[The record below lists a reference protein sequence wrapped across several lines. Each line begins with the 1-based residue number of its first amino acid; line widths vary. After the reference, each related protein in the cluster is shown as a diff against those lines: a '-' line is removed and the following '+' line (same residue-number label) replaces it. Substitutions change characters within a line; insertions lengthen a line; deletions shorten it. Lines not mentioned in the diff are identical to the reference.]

1 MEAPIIEPEAAS
13 RAAERRSWAIP
24 ARSRGEARE
33 ALRASERTQ
42 SNEPAP
48 EGTHIDPARQQRQ
61 GGLERSAAL
70 RFHPYCPRRRPA
82 DDHRPPRF
90 IAFFSAHISK
100 GNMRLAYRDLAGP
113 ASRQT
118 WVL

>member
-1 MEAPIIEPEAAS
+1 MEAPIIKLETPS
-13 RAAERRSWAIP
+13 RAAERRSHTIP
-24 ARSRGEARE
+24 ALVGREARE

-48 EGTHIDPARQQRQ
+48 GGTHIDPARQQRQ
-61 GGLERSAAL
+61 GGLERTAAL

-100 GNMRLAYRDLAGP
+100 GNTRLADRDIAGP

-118 WVL
+118 WIL